1 MFLFPPPPSNRYG
14 AECDVWALGC
24 MIYHLLSG
32 TQINVA
38 LSGWGGVAQL
48 DAMMRSVPLRF
59 WPWARPVLE
68 MTLT

>member
-1 MFLFPPPPSNRYG
+1 
-14 AECDVWALGC
+14 